1 MKVLYIFPRRSIL
14 AFISSAFSLICNI
27 STSGLIIYENIKNIL
42 ISAEFI
48 LKVEYYPKQDLNSY
62 EFRVNVRL
70 NCIEMSTK
78 VTAVFNYCQPIVLP
92 IILAYRR
99 IRLDYNQSTKKASVA
114 VLFYYRFY
122 PILIKTELQNVE
134 SVRNVGEF
142 PQISH

>member
-1 MKVLYIFPRRSIL
+1 MTEAYYSSGPIYFTWIISIVLHLIGNIMKVLYIFPRRSIL

-99 IRLDYNQSTKKASVA
+99 IRLDN
-114 VLFYYRFY
+114 
-122 PILIKTELQNVE
+122 N
-134 SVRNVGEF
+134 
-142 PQISH
+142 